1 MMLYTIYKHSPL
13 GDLIL
18 YGKDGFLEGLE
29 FYKENYI
36 QKEWIKDDNEFKEV
50 SKQLKLYFQGKL
62 KEFNLRLKLNTTP
75 FKTKIYKE
83 LQKIPYGTTICY
95 EELAKRVDNPK
106 AARAVGNANGKNPIA
121 IIIPC
126 HRVISKSGKIGG
138 YSSGIDK
145 KIKLLKLEGIYI
157 YE

>member
-106 AARAVGNANGKNPIA
+106 AARAVGNANGQNPIA